1 MCNLLFDAAL
11 NARIKRCL
19 ESRPS
24 IRCVAALRD
33 ADWPDGLE
41 GFAEP
46 YEVRCDTSWS
56 PIRPKLTWDAATG
69 TWEPEGGST
78 LYIYE
83 RREPTL
89 LQRAT
94 SREVI
99 LVVSA
104 LTLVRVISQLL
115 PVVETLTGSN

>member
-1 MCNLLFDAAL
+1 M
-11 NARIKRCL
+11 
-19 ESRPS
+19 
-24 IRCVAALRD
+24 AALRD
-33 ADWPDGLE
+33 ADWPDGLA

-83 RREPTL
+83 RRDPTL

-99 LVVSA
+99 LVVFA

-115 PVVETLTGSN
+115 PLVETPTGPN